1 MAKYFF
7 EFKQLIRI
15 GIPIFGS
22 QLSYTLMGATD
33 TIIAGRASANDLAG
47 LAVGTAFSNTI
58 WFFFTGIIFAVTPI
72 VAQLYGAKKFL
83 EIGQKLREILWVAAG
98 LGLFMAFIFFN
109 MDIIIN
115 LLPIKSSITS
125 ITIDYLKA
133 VSIGW
138 FFVTIFTCLRCYS
151 EGMTYTKPVFY
162 IAFAGMLLNIPLDL
176 IFVYGWF
183 GAPKLGGVGCGIATT
198 IVSFIMMISIFIY
211 ISFSKNYKKT
221 QPFSK
226 FSKPSLATTKE
237 VLKLGLPIGLGI
249 FIELSMFSGAAIILS
264 VLGEIVVAS
273 HSVAINIASLF
284 FMVPLAIGLASSTR
298 VGNLIGERNPIQAKI
313 AATSTIML
321 CISGALINSV
331 IIIAFGSFI
340 VSLYTTELPVLELAV
355 SLILFAA
362 IFQLPDGIQMGA
374 LGSLRGYK
382 DTFIPMILLLI
393 SYWVFAMPI
402 GYYLT
407 NYGFGIFIELSMFS
421 GAAIILSVLGEIVV
435 ASHSVAINIASLFF
449 MVPLAIGLASSTRV
463 GNLIGEKNPIQAK
476 IAATST
482 IMLCISGALINSV
495 IIISFGSFI
504 VGLYTTELPVLELA
518 VSLILFAAIFQLPD
532 GIQMGALG
540 SLRGYKDTFI
550 PMILLL
556 ISYWVFAMPI
566 GYYLTNYGFGDPLGA
581 KGMWFGMIIGLTI
594 FSFLSIFRLRWVMKS
609 NIKRISVEEPLPL

>member
-226 FSKPSLATTKE
+226 FSKPS
-237 VLKLGLPIGLGI
+237 
-249 FIELSMFSGAAIILS
+249 
-264 VLGEIVVAS
+264 
-273 HSVAINIASLF
+273 
-284 FMVPLAIGLASSTR
+284 
-298 VGNLIGERNPIQAKI
+298 
-313 AATSTIML
+313 
-321 CISGALINSV
+321 
-331 IIIAFGSFI
+331 
-340 VSLYTTELPVLELAV
+340 
-355 SLILFAA
+355 
-362 IFQLPDGIQMGA
+362 
-374 LGSLRGYK
+374 
-382 DTFIPMILLLI
+382 
-393 SYWVFAMPI
+393 
-402 GYYLT
+402 
-407 NYGFGIFIELSMFS
+407 
-421 GAAIILSVLGEIVV
+421 
-435 ASHSVAINIASLFF
+435 
-449 MVPLAIGLASSTRV
+449 
-463 GNLIGEKNPIQAK
+463 
-476 IAATST
+476 
-482 IMLCISGALINSV
+482 
-495 IIISFGSFI
+495 
-504 VGLYTTELPVLELA
+504 
-518 VSLILFAAIFQLPD
+518 
-532 GIQMGALG
+532 
-540 SLRGYKDTFI
+540 
-550 PMILLL
+550 
-556 ISYWVFAMPI
+556 
-566 GYYLTNYGFGDPLGA
+566 
-581 KGMWFGMIIGLTI
+581 
-594 FSFLSIFRLRWVMKS
+594 
-609 NIKRISVEEPLPL
+609 

>member
-22 QLSYTLMGATD
+22 QLSYALMGTTD

-98 LGLFMAFIFFN
+98 LGLLMAFIFFN

-162 IAFAGMLLNIPLDL
+162 IAFSGMLLNIPLDL

-198 IVSFIMMISIFIY
+198 IVSFLMMVSILVY
-211 ISFSKNYKKT
+211 ISFSKNYKRTK
-221 QPFSK
+221 PFSK
-226 FSKPSLATTKE
+226 FSKPSLDTTKE

-298 VGNLIGERNPIQAKI
+298 VGNLIGEKNPFQAKT
-313 AATSTIML
+313 AATSTIIL
-321 CISGALINSV
+321 CITGALINS
-331 IIIAFGSFI
+331 III
-340 VSLYTTELPVLELAV
+340 L
-355 SLILFAA
+355 
-362 IFQLPDGIQMGA
+362 
-374 LGSLRGYK
+374 
-382 DTFIPMILLLI
+382 
-393 SYWVFAMPI
+393 
-402 GYYLT
+402 
-407 NYGFGIFIELSMFS
+407 
-421 GAAIILSVLGEIVV
+421 
-435 ASHSVAINIASLFF
+435 
-449 MVPLAIGLASSTRV
+449 
-463 GNLIGEKNPIQAK
+463 
-476 IAATST
+476 
-482 IMLCISGALINSV
+482 
-495 IIISFGSFI
+495 SFGSFI

-550 PMILLL
+550 PMILLM
-556 ISYWVFAMPI
+556 ISYWIFAMPI
-566 GYYLTNYGFGDPLGA
+566 GYYLTNFGFGDPLGA

-594 FSFLSIFRLRWVMKS
+594 FSFLSIFRLRWIMKS
-609 NIKRISVEEPLPL
+609 YIKKISGREPQPL

>member
-22 QLSYTLMGATD
+22 QLSYALMGTTD

-98 LGLFMAFIFFN
+98 LGLLMAFIFFN

-151 EGMTYTKPVFY
+151 EGMTFTKPVFY
-162 IAFAGMLLNIPLDL
+162 IAFSGMLLNIPLDL

-198 IVSFIMMISIFIY
+198 IVSFLMMVSILVY
-211 ISFSKNYKKT
+211 ISFSKNYKRT
-221 QPFSK
+221 EPFSK
-226 FSKPSLATTKE
+226 FSKPSLDTTKE

-298 VGNLIGERNPIQAKI
+298 VGNLIGEKNPFQAKT
-313 AATSTIML
+313 AATSTIIL
-321 CISGALINSV
+321 CITGALINS
-331 IIIAFGSFI
+331 III
-340 VSLYTTELPVLELAV
+340 L
-355 SLILFAA
+355 
-362 IFQLPDGIQMGA
+362 
-374 LGSLRGYK
+374 
-382 DTFIPMILLLI
+382 
-393 SYWVFAMPI
+393 
-402 GYYLT
+402 
-407 NYGFGIFIELSMFS
+407 
-421 GAAIILSVLGEIVV
+421 
-435 ASHSVAINIASLFF
+435 
-449 MVPLAIGLASSTRV
+449 
-463 GNLIGEKNPIQAK
+463 
-476 IAATST
+476 
-482 IMLCISGALINSV
+482 
-495 IIISFGSFI
+495 SFGSFI

-550 PMILLL
+550 PMILLM
-556 ISYWVFAMPI
+556 ISYWIFAMPI
-566 GYYLTNYGFGDPLGA
+566 GYYLTNFGFGDPLGA

-594 FSFLSIFRLRWVMKS
+594 FSFLSIFRLRWIMKS
-609 NIKRISVEEPLPL
+609 YIKKISGREPQPL

>member
-198 IVSFIMMISIFIY
+198 IVSFIMMVSIFIY

-298 VGNLIGERNPIQAKI
+298 VGNLIGEKK
-313 AATSTIML
+313 
-321 CISGALINSV
+321 
-331 IIIAFGSFI
+331 
-340 VSLYTTELPVLELAV
+340 PV
-355 SLILFAA
+355 
-362 IFQLPDGIQMGA
+362 
-374 LGSLRGYK
+374 
-382 DTFIPMILLLI
+382 
-393 SYWVFAMPI
+393 
-402 GYYLT
+402 
-407 NYGFGIFIELSMFS
+407 
-421 GAAIILSVLGEIVV
+421 
-435 ASHSVAINIASLFF
+435 
-449 MVPLAIGLASSTRV
+449 
-463 GNLIGEKNPIQAK
+463 QAK

-504 VGLYTTELPVLELA
+504 VGLFTTELPVLELA

-609 NIKRISVEEPLPL
+609 NIKRISVEEPLLL

>member
-7 EFKQLIRI
+7 EFKQLIKI

-22 QLSYTLMGATD
+22 QLSYALMGTTD

-98 LGLFMAFIFFN
+98 LGLLMAFIFFN

-151 EGMTYTKPVFY
+151 EGMTFTKPVFY
-162 IAFAGMLLNIPLDL
+162 IAFSGMLLNIPLDL

-198 IVSFIMMISIFIY
+198 IVSFLMMVSILVY
-211 ISFSKNYKKT
+211 ISFSKNYKRT

-226 FSKPSLATTKE
+226 FSKPSLDTTKE

-298 VGNLIGERNPIQAKI
+298 VGNLIGEKNPFQAKT
-313 AATSTIML
+313 AATSTIIL
-321 CISGALINSV
+321 CITGALINS
-331 IIIAFGSFI
+331 III
-340 VSLYTTELPVLELAV
+340 L
-355 SLILFAA
+355 
-362 IFQLPDGIQMGA
+362 
-374 LGSLRGYK
+374 
-382 DTFIPMILLLI
+382 
-393 SYWVFAMPI
+393 
-402 GYYLT
+402 
-407 NYGFGIFIELSMFS
+407 
-421 GAAIILSVLGEIVV
+421 
-435 ASHSVAINIASLFF
+435 
-449 MVPLAIGLASSTRV
+449 
-463 GNLIGEKNPIQAK
+463 
-476 IAATST
+476 
-482 IMLCISGALINSV
+482 
-495 IIISFGSFI
+495 SFGSFI

-550 PMILLL
+550 PMILLM
-556 ISYWVFAMPI
+556 ISYWIFAMPI
-566 GYYLTNYGFGDPLGA
+566 GYYLTNFGFGDPLGA

-594 FSFLSIFRLRWVMKS
+594 FSFLSIFRLRWIMKS
-609 NIKRISVEEPLPL
+609 YIKKISGREPQPL

>member
-298 VGNLIGERNPIQAKI
+298 VGNLIGE
-313 AATSTIML
+313 
-321 CISGALINSV
+321 
-331 IIIAFGSFI
+331 
-340 VSLYTTELPVLELAV
+340 
-355 SLILFAA
+355 
-362 IFQLPDGIQMGA
+362 
-374 LGSLRGYK
+374 
-382 DTFIPMILLLI
+382 
-393 SYWVFAMPI
+393 
-402 GYYLT
+402 
-407 NYGFGIFIELSMFS
+407 
-421 GAAIILSVLGEIVV
+421 
-435 ASHSVAINIASLFF
+435 
-449 MVPLAIGLASSTRV
+449 
-463 GNLIGEKNPIQAK
+463 KNPFQAK

-609 NIKRISVEEPLPL
+609 NIKRISAEEPLPL

>member
-1 MAKYFF
+1 MQKYFL
-7 EFKQLIRI
+7 EFKQLINI

-22 QLSYTLMGATD
+22 QLSYALMGTTD

-47 LAVGTAFSNTI
+47 LAVGTAFSNTV

-72 VAQLYGAKKFL
+72 VAQLYGAKKFI
-83 EIGQKLREILWVAAG
+83 EIGKKLREILWVAAA
-98 LGLFMAFIFFN
+98 LGSLMAFIFFN
-109 MDIIIN
+109 MNIIID

-162 IAFAGMLLNIPLDL
+162 IAFGGVLLNIPLDL
-176 IFVYGWF
+176 IFVYGYF

-211 ISFSKNYKKT
+211 INISEKYKKT
-221 QPFSK
+221 KPFAE
-226 FSKPSLATTKE
+226 FTPPSITTTKE
-237 VLKLGLPIGLGI
+237 VFKLGLPIGLGI

-264 VLGEIVVAS
+264 VLGEIVVAG

-298 VGNLIGERNPIQAKI
+298 VGNLIGERNPKQAKV

-321 CISGALINSV
+321 CMMGAVINSV
-331 IIIAFGSFI
+331 IIILFGSYI
-340 VSLYTTELPVLELAV
+340 VGLYTTELPVLELAI
-355 SLILFAA
+355 SLIFFAA

-393 SYWVFAMPI
+393 SYWFFAMPI

-407 NYGFGIFIELSMFS
+407 NF
-421 GAAIILSVLGEIVV
+421 
-435 ASHSVAINIASLFF
+435 
-449 MVPLAIGLASSTRV
+449 
-463 GNLIGEKNPIQAK
+463 
-476 IAATST
+476 
-482 IMLCISGALINSV
+482 
-495 IIISFGSFI
+495 
-504 VGLYTTELPVLELA
+504 
-518 VSLILFAAIFQLPD
+518 
-532 GIQMGALG
+532 
-540 SLRGYKDTFI
+540 
-550 PMILLL
+550 
-556 ISYWVFAMPI
+556 
-566 GYYLTNYGFGDPLGA
+566 GFGDPYGA
-581 KGMWFGMIIGLTI
+581 KGMWYGMIIGLTI
-594 FSFLSIFRLRWVMKS
+594 FSFLSIFRLRWVMNSK
-609 NIKRISVEEPLPL
+609 IKKMLNQELLQL